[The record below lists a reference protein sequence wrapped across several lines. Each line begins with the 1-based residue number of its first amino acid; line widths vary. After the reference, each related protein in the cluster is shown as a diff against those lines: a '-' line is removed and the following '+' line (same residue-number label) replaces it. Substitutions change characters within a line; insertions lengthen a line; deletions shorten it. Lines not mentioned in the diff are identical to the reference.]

1 MLSSIDVF
9 SIQGAL
15 LTLPLNDISDGLIV
29 EEISGL
35 DPVKATL
42 VTSSFADVDGEQYHS
57 SRRESR
63 NITLQLGLEA
73 DYINFS
79 VSDLRA
85 RLYQYFMPKNAVVL
99 TFHTDDGLNINI
111 SGVVESFESPLFTK
125 EPVVNISIMC
135 FDPDFVDSDLVVLTG
150 STTPGETERTVN
162 YAGTVDT
169 GVNFFLT
176 VDRALTEFTIYH
188 TSANGSLRQLDF
200 AGSLSAG
207 DVLEI
212 STISGAK
219 GAWVTR
225 ANVRSSMLYGVSPQS
240 SWIEFSPGTNLIR
253 IYAEGDGVPYE
264 LKYTN
269 RYGGL

>member
-1 MLSSIDVF
+1 MLSSIDVR

-29 EEISGL
+29 EEIGGL

-42 VTSSFADVDGEQYHS
+42 VTSSFANVDGEQYHS

-63 NITLQLGLEA
+63 NITFQLGLEA
-73 DYINFS
+73 DYLNFT

-85 RLYQYFMPKNAVVL
+85 RLYQYFMPKSLVSL
-99 TFHTDDGLNINI
+99 TLHTTEGLNVDI
-111 SGVVESFESPLFTK
+111 SGVVESFESPLFAK
-125 EPVVNISIMC
+125 EPAVNISVMC
-135 FDPDFVDSDLVVLTG
+135 FDPDFVDPDLVVLTG
-150 STTPGETERTVN
+150 NSTPGASVRTVN
-162 YAGTVDT
+162 YLGTVDT
-169 GVNFFLT
+169 GIDFFLNVNRT
-176 VDRALTEFTIYH
+176 MTELTIYQ
-188 TSANGSLRQLDF
+188 TSSDGTLRSLDF
-200 AGSLSAG
+200 AGSLSSG

-225 ANVRSSMLYGVSPQS
+225 AGVRSSVLYGVSPQS
-240 SWIEFSPGTNLIR
+240 NWIEFSPGSNTIR
-253 IYAEGDGVPYE
+253 IYAEGAGVPYE
-264 LKYTN
+264 LKYMN